1 MSDKKQNM
9 VGVKL
14 NDLQV
19 QLLDKLIETG
29 KAKTRSAAI
38 QYLINEK
45 AIKGI

>member
-29 KAKTRSAAI
+29 KAKHVVLQSNT
-38 QYLINEK
+38 
-45 AIKGI
+45 